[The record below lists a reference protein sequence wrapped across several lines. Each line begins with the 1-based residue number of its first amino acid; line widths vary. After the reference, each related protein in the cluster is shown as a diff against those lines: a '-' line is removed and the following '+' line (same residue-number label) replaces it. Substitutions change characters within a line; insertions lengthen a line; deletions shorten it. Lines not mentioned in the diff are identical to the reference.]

1 MQAVS
6 VMTPGGPEV
15 LTSVELEDPTAGPG
29 NVLIRVAA
37 AGVNRADIGQRQ
49 GTYPPP
55 PGSLSPLPGMEV
67 SGTIVQIGAGV
78 IGWSVG
84 DRVCALLPSGGYAS
98 LAVASATQL
107 FAVPDSMDLVDAA
120 GLPEALC
127 TVWSNVY
134 LTAGLTAGETLLVHG
149 GSSGIGTIAIQ
160 LARALGSLVA
170 TTAGS
175 AAKLDACRALGA
187 ETLINYRTDDFVS
200 AVLDATEQ
208 HGADVILDAI
218 GGGYLDRNLQAIA
231 RNGRLVI
238 IGNQSGE
245 AGTLN
250 IGALMGKWVSIH
262 GTTLR
267 ARPAEEKNA
276 IVASVREN
284 VWPLIEAGQVVP
296 VIYRRYPL
304 AEAAEAHR
312 RMESSE
318 HIGKIL
324 LIAG

>member
-1 MQAVS
+1 MHAVS
-6 VMTPGGPEV
+6 VITPGGPEV
-15 LTSVELEDPTAGPG
+15 LRPVELEDPTAGPG

-55 PGSLSPLPGMEV
+55 PGSLSELPGMEV
-67 SGTIVQIGAGV
+67 SGTIEQLGDGV
-78 IGWSVG
+78 TDWSVG

-107 FAVPDSMDLVDAA
+107 FPVPDSMDLVDAA

-134 LTAGLTAGETLLVHG
+134 LTAGLVAGETLLVHG

-160 LARALGSLVA
+160 LARAMGSLVA

-187 ETLINYRTDDFVS
+187 DILVNYKTDDFVS
-200 AVLDATEQ
+200 AILDATEQ
-208 HGADVILDAI
+208 RGVEVILDAI
-218 GGGYLDRNLQAIA
+218 GGGYLDRNLHALA
-231 RNGRLVI
+231 RHGRLVL

-245 AGTLN
+245 AGSLDV
-250 IGALMGKWVSIH
+250 GALMGKWASIH
-262 GTTLR
+262 GSTLR
-267 ARPAEEKNA
+267 ARPVAEKNA
-276 IVASVREN
+276 IVASVLEN
-284 VWPLIEAGQVVP
+284 VWPLVEAGLVVP
-296 VIYRRYPL
+296 VIDRRFPL
-304 AEAAEAHR
+304 AEAGDAHR

-324 LIAG
+324 LVP